1 MGVLIRPEIG
11 QFQLDTAQ
19 SSYILAVEQGYLCH
33 RYWGRRLPPGD
44 YTAMGARWGR
54 STHSALVEEGAPLS
68 LDTQLLEYPCWG
80 GGDMRT
86 PALRVVN
93 ADGADIVDLRYSGYE
108 LREGKA
114 RPEGLPAAYAE
125 PGDRVQTLVIRL
137 EDPYSH
143 VQAELYYAVYEAADI
158 LTRWV
163 RITNAG
169 TAAVQ
174 LAGIMSACVDF
185 DRMDYDVVGNHGSW
199 GRERYPQRAP
209 LGHGRFE
216 LFSERGAS
224 SHVHNP
230 CLVLTAPDATE
241 EYGDAYGFLLVYSG
255 SFSIVAEGGQ
265 YGTAR
270 VLLGLSRD
278 HFGWRLE
285 PGESFTAPEAV
296 LTYAPDGLG
305 GMSRRFHRFLR
316 ERLCRGP
323 YRGRRVPVVVN
334 SWEACHFAIDE
345 ETLVRLARDAAGLG
359 AEVLV
364 VDDGWFGHRN
374 DDASS
379 LGDWTV
385 NPAKLPG
392 GLTGLAHR
400 LAAFGCR
407 LGIWVEPEMVSPDSD
422 LYRAHPDWLLGIAGR
437 PLSPARHQYVLDL
450 TREEVCAYVYR
461 SVADLLEAGEIAYVK
476 WDFNRNLT
484 EAGAAHLEPQQQSEV
499 LHRYMLGL
507 YGILERLVTAY
518 PDVLFEGCASGGGR
532 FDAGMLHYMPQNW
545 TSDNTDAVSR
555 LKIQYG
561 TSLFYPISAMA
572 AHVSA
577 CPNLQTGHVTPF
589 ATRLAVALTGAF
601 GYELDPAGLS
611 EAERDLF
618 RQGAAW
624 YKAYGDR
631 LVNGDYY
638 RLRDP
643 FRANQSA
650 WCVVSP
656 DRAWCL
662 AAYVRVQAE
671 VNGHEDRLPLR
682 GLEPGADYREVRTGE
697 VCSAEQLMGYGVKIP
712 WDVGEY
718 GSVLWIWERCRDGE
732 GCAI

>member
-1 MGVLIRPEIG
+1 MAITWSPETG
-11 QFQLDTAQ
+11 QFQLDTAHT
-19 SSYILAVEQGYLCH
+19 SYIMAVEQGYLCH
-33 RYWGRRLPPGD
+33 LYWGRRLPPGD
-44 YTAMGARWGR
+44 YTPMLARWGR
-54 STHSALVEEGAPLS
+54 STHSALAEEGCPFS
-68 LDTQLLEYPCWG
+68 LDVQLLEYPGWG
-80 GGDMRT
+80 RGDMRT
-86 PALRVVN
+86 PALRVSN
-93 ADGADIVDLRYSGYE
+93 ADGSDIVDLRYSGCE
-108 LREGKA
+108 VQEGKA
-114 RPEGLPAAYAE
+114 RPAGLPAAYAE

-137 EDPYSH
+137 EDPWSH
-143 VQAELYYAVYEAADI
+143 IHAELYYAVYEDEDI

-163 RITNAG
+163 RVVNAG
-169 TAAVQ
+169 DTAAQ
-174 LAGIMSACVDF
+174 LNGIMSACVEF
-185 DRMDYDVVGNHGSW
+185 DRMDYDVLSNHGSW
-199 GRERYPQRAP
+199 GRERHVERAP
-209 LGHGRFE
+209 LARGRFE

-230 CLVLTAPDATE
+230 CLALTARDTAE

-296 LTYAPDGLG
+296 MTYAPDGLG

-316 ERLCRGP
+316 RRLCRSP
-323 YRGRRVPVVVN
+323 YRERRVPVVIN

-345 ETLVRLARDAAGLG
+345 ETLVRLARDACSLG

-364 VDDGWFGHRN
+364 VDDGWFGHRD

-385 NPAKLPG
+385 DRRKLPD
-392 GLTGLAHR
+392 GLPGLARR

-407 LGIWVEPEMVSPDSD
+407 LGIWVEPEMVSLDSD

-437 PLSPARHQYVLDL
+437 PRSPARHQYVLDL
-450 TREEVCAYVYR
+450 TRAEVCDYVYR
-461 SVADLLEAGEIAYVK
+461 SVADLLATGVIVYVK
-476 WDFNRNLT
+476 WDCNRNLT
-484 EAGAAHLEPQQQSEV
+484 EAGTAHLGPQRQAEV

-507 YGILERLVTAY
+507 YGVLERLVTAF

-532 FDAGMLHYMPQNW
+532 FDAGMLHYMPQTW
-545 TSDNTDAVSR
+545 TSDNTDAISR

-561 TSLFYPISAMA
+561 TSLFYPLSTIS

-577 CPNLQTGHVTPF
+577 SPNLQTGHVTPF
-589 ATRLAVALTGAF
+589 ATRLTVALTGAF
-601 GYELDPAGLS
+601 GYELDPARLS
-611 EAERDLF
+611 EQEHALF
-618 RQGAAW
+618 RQGAEW
-624 YKAYGDR
+624 YKTYGDR
-631 LVNGDYY
+631 LVNGTYY

-643 FRANQSA
+643 FDGNRSA
-650 WCVVSP
+650 WCIVSP
-656 DRAWCL
+656 ERDWCL

-671 VNGHEDRLPLR
+671 VNGDEDRLPLR
-682 GLEPGADYREVRTGE
+682 GLEPGAVYREVQSGT
-697 VCSAEQLMGYGVKIP
+697 VCSAALLLNYGLKIP

-718 GSVLWIWERCRDGE
+718 GSALWIWERCAGE
-732 GCAI
+732 ES